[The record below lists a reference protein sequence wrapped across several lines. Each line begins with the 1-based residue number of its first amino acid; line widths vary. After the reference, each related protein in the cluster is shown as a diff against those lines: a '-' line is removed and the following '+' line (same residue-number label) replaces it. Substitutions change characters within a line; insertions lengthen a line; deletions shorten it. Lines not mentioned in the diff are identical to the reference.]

1 MIWDTRLS
9 VPRDRRDLTFN
20 GKHQKAR
27 SGEKKEYV
35 GVNVWYVK
43 DNKNTAKTEQ
53 TNLHA
58 AQPKEL
64 DVITGVIPPHP
75 ALMHWRFR
83 ENPGE
88 LCPTDDS

>member
-9 VPRDRRDLTFN
+9 VPRDRRDLTFD

-43 DNKNTAKTEQ
+43 DNKNTAKT
-53 TNLHA
+53 TDKSPCR

-64 DVITGVIPPHP
+64 DVI
-75 ALMHWRFR
+75 A
-83 ENPGE
+83 
-88 LCPTDDS
+88 

>member
-1 MIWDTRLS
+1 MVILTASHQKHPDYLLVFQRSNCFVIWDTRLS
-9 VPRDRRDLTFN
+9 VPRDRRDLTFD

-43 DNKNTAKTEQ
+43 DNKNTVKTEQ

-58 AQPKEL
+58 AHNLRSLTSLHE
-64 DVITGVIPPHP
+64 
-75 ALMHWRFR
+75 
-83 ENPGE
+83 
-88 LCPTDDS
+88 

>member
-1 MIWDTRLS
+1 VVILTASHQKHPDYLLVFQRSNCFVIWDTRLS

-27 SGEKKEYV
+27 SGEKKEHV

-43 DNKNTAKTEQ
+43 DNKGKHSQNGTDKSPCR
-53 TNLHA
+53 

-64 DVITGVIPPHP
+64 DVIT
-75 ALMHWRFR
+75 
-83 ENPGE
+83 
-88 LCPTDDS
+88 